1 MKTRTSLFI
10 LCGLALYASCSKDDN
25 PDPQAGTPVDN
36 VQLATTSSLGN
47 ILTDSAGRSL
57 YFFSIDANGTSGC
70 TGDCAVHW
78 PAFYTDS
85 LRLASGLTDTDFAV
99 ITRTDGAKQIT
110 YKGWP
115 LYYYSG
121 DAKAGDINGDNL
133 GSVWFTAKPDYTVML
148 AQTQLVGNDGK
159 SYDSTI
165 TEGVSNTLYITDD
178 WGRTLYAFSPD
189 SFNVNKF
196 TKSDFSNN
204 SFWPIYEGSS
214 VDRVPSALTASD
226 FATTT
231 VYGKTQITYRGW
243 PMYHFGPDAM
253 IRGKTLGVSVPQPGV
268 WPVML
273 RSSPEA
279 PKQ

>member
-10 LCGLALYASCSKDDN
+10 LCGLALFASCSKDDDPN
-25 PDPQAGTPVDN
+25 PQPVTQVDN
-36 VQLATTSSLGN
+36 VQLASISSLGN
-47 ILTDSAGRSL
+47 VLTDSVGRSL
-57 YFFSIDANGTSGC
+57 YFFSIDANGNSGC

-85 LRLASGLTDTDFAV
+85 LRLADGLTDTDFAV

-121 DAKAGDINGDNL
+121 DTKAGDINGDNL
-133 GSVWFTAKPDYTVML
+133 GSVWFAAKPDYTVML
-148 AQTQLVGNDGK
+148 SQTQLVGNDGK
-159 SYDSTI
+159 SYDSTV
-165 TEGVSNTLYITDD
+165 TEGVGNTLYITDD

-204 SFWPIYEGSS
+204 SFWPIYEVSS
-214 VDRVPSALTASD
+214 VGRVPSALAASD
-226 FATTT
+226 FATAT
-231 VYGKTQITYRGW
+231 VYGKTQFTYRGW

-253 IRGKTLGVSVPQPGV
+253 TRGKTLGVSVPQPGV